1 MVDAQVFRWFC
12 KEQKIMP
19 KIREMYYE
27 INPYISPFRVF
38 NENFILVNSEVS
50 FTVEPPDTYTVS
62 AKFSFTPSTLEI

>member
-1 MVDAQVFRWFC
+1 MQTAITIA
-12 KEQKIMP
+12 IMLNRP
-19 KIREMYYE
+19 NKRETDISLSEE